1 MKKSNSAFILP
12 NIPSINN
19 NYVNLNKS
27 VFMTIT
33 DDMGFAKMQIDKIN
47 QSIQKEQEN
56 ELKPWMK
63 RINNNIYTSNG
74 KSNYQIMKEL
84 SKKFKIIRKNKDIK
98 KINWS
103 KQSYYNRKQL
113 NSIFDGYQI
122 SKKILNKYEVKRKVK
137 DRGFYMDEFITQT
150 KNISLDNI
158 KLNILRNERD
168 KINIKEHQYEKA
180 LEYEKKSLEKDINDF
195 DTFKYE
201 VKRRLKDDELTLI
214 KLIYE
219 NKILYETNKKLSH
232 EYKYTIEEIIRYIKL
247 IINYKTYADFIH
259 KLMGGGS
266 KVLNVNLNQYVNF
279 RNWSEKDLDKYIKNV
294 LKELNI
300 FIVELSLEEKTVD
313 ILSDNNRLDTLFKI
327 MEENILKV
335 VEEKEEFEKEEK
347 KLMEENMINYNK
359 LLQDY
364 ENNKIKYELYL
375 KELEEEE
382 KKIKDVKAEQGLSDF
397 YLEMNIL
404 LEDLCNYVNT
414 VNKEF
419 NMAEINST
427 RESFYS
433 TLSRIN
439 TETQFFYG
447 KKIQNCINDLKLKE
461 FMVEELINEI
471 NEDIKNDARLVKI
484 IMAQVRLENRIDK
497 AEKER
502 KIKEIEEYNKKQ
514 NIINKIGQYIVREKY
529 KFKEQIPYHIL
540 KERRKHVVKYV
551 PESTETNLLYY

>member
-33 DDMGFAKMQIDKIN
+33 DDVGFSKMQIDKIN
-47 QSIQKEQEN
+47 KSIQKEQEN

-84 SKKFKIIRKNKDIK
+84 SQKFKIIRKNKDIK

-103 KQSYYNRKQL
+103 KQSYYNRNQL

-158 KLNILRNERD
+158 KLNILKNERD

-180 LEYEKKSLEKDINDF
+180 LEHEKKSLEKDINDF

-201 VKRRLKDDELTLI
+201 VKRRIKDDELTLL

-266 KVLNVNLNQYVNF
+266 KVLNINLNQYVNF

-447 KKIQNCINDLKLKE
+447 KKIQNCLNDLKLKE

-471 NEDIKNDARLVKI
+471 NEDVKNDAKLVKI

-502 KIKEIEEYNKKQ
+502 KIKEMEEYNKKQ

-540 KERRKHVVKYV
+540 KERRKHIVKYV

>member
-1 MKKSNSAFILP
+1 
-12 NIPSINN
+12 
-19 NYVNLNKS
+19 
-27 VFMTIT
+27 
-33 DDMGFAKMQIDKIN
+33 
-47 QSIQKEQEN
+47 
-56 ELKPWMK
+56 
-63 RINNNIYTSNG
+63 
-74 KSNYQIMKEL
+74 
-84 SKKFKIIRKNKDIK
+84 
-98 KINWS
+98 
-103 KQSYYNRKQL
+103 
-113 NSIFDGYQI
+113 
-122 SKKILNKYEVKRKVK
+122 
-137 DRGFYMDEFITQT
+137 MDEFITQT

-471 NEDIKNDARLVKI
+471 NDDIKNDARLVKI

>member
-12 NIPSINN
+12 NLPSIKNN
-19 NYVNLNKS
+19 LHLNKS

-33 DDMGFAKMQIDKIN
+33 DDMGFANMQIDKIN
-47 QSIQKEQEN
+47 KSLIKEKES
-56 ELKPWMK
+56 ELKPWLKKMD
-63 RINNNIYTSNG
+63 NNIYLSNG

-84 SKKFKIIRKNKDIK
+84 TKKFKIIKKNKDIK

-103 KQSYYNRKQL
+103 KQYYYNKSQL
-113 NSIFDGYQI
+113 NNIFDGYQI
-122 SKKILNKYEVKRKVK
+122 SKRILNKYEVKRKVK
-137 DRGFYMDEFITQT
+137 DRGFYLDEFITQT
-150 KNISLDNI
+150 KNVSIDNL
-158 KLNILRNERD
+158 KLNLLKSERD
-168 KINIKEHQYEKA
+168 KVYIKEYQYEKA

-195 DTFKYE
+195 DMFKFE
-201 VKRRLKDDELTLI
+201 VKRKLKDDEMTLI
-214 KLIYE
+214 KLIQE
-219 NKILYETNKKLSH
+219 NKLLYETNKKLSH

-300 FIVELSLEEKTVD
+300 FIIELSLDESTID

-347 KLMEENMINYNK
+347 KIMEENMSTYNK
-359 LLQDY
+359 LMQDY

-375 KELEEEE
+375 KELEEEQN
-382 KKIKDVKAEQGLSDF
+382 KVKNVTADPDLSG
-397 YLEMNIL
+397 YYKEMNL
-404 LEDLCNYVNT
+404 LMEDLCNYVNNI
-414 VNKEF
+414 NKEF
-419 NMAEINST
+419 NMGEINNT
-427 RESFYS
+427 RESFNS
-433 TLSRIN
+433 TMSRVG

-447 KKIQNCINDLKLKE
+447 KKIQNCINDIKLKE

-471 NEDIKNDARLVKI
+471 NDEVKKDPRLTKI
-484 IMAQVRLENRIDK
+484 IMAQVRLENRIEK
-497 AEKER
+497 TEKE
-502 KIKEIEEYNKKQ
+502 KKNKQIEEYNKKQ
-514 NIINKIGQYIVREKY
+514 KIINKIGQFIVKEKY

-540 KERRKHVVKYV
+540 KERSKHKVKYV
-551 PESTETNLLYY
+551 PENTKSNLLYY